1 MKLATIHDGTSDG
14 RLVVVSRDLERIVP
28 ADGVARTMQ
37 EALERWD
44 DVEKP
49 LRALYAGLNDGKAA
63 NAAASAGVRFMAP
76 LPRAWQWLDGSA
88 FPQHGILMAK
98 AFGRGP
104 FETEWTLMYQGMSH
118 LFYGPTDDIPFVT
131 EADGIDFEGE
141 LGVITGPVPMAASRA
156 EAAASIRLAVLINDW
171 SLRRYAPIEMG
182 TGFGWILAKPAC
194 GVAPIAVTPDERG
207 AARRDHRIVATL
219 HVERNGE
226 RFGAVPTTE
235 MDRGFDELVAHA
247 ARTRALCAGTLIGG
261 GTVSHSR
268 YREVGSCCI
277 SERRAIEMID
287 RGGEAT
293 TPFLAFGERV
303 RMTAVA
309 DGSSL
314 PLFGVL
320 DQRVVRLAR

>member
-104 FETEWTLMYQGMSH
+104 FETEWTLMYQGMSSV
-118 LFYGPTDDIPFVT
+118 GP
-131 EADGIDFEGE
+131 
-141 LGVITGPVPMAASRA
+141 
-156 EAAASIRLAVLINDW
+156 
-171 SLRRYAPIEMG
+171 
-182 TGFGWILAKPAC
+182 
-194 GVAPIAVTPDERG
+194 
-207 AARRDHRIVATL
+207 
-219 HVERNGE
+219 
-226 RFGAVPTTE
+226 
-235 MDRGFDELVAHA
+235 
-247 ARTRALCAGTLIGG
+247 
-261 GTVSHSR
+261 
-268 YREVGSCCI
+268 
-277 SERRAIEMID
+277 
-287 RGGEAT
+287 
-293 TPFLAFGERV
+293 
-303 RMTAVA
+303 
-309 DGSSL
+309 
-314 PLFGVL
+314 
-320 DQRVVRLAR
+320 